1 MINNIWLSND
11 FEFFILLQV
20 SVYVFIQYEEQDRTQ
35 IYFFYNLAM
44 LKQK

>member
-11 FEFFILLQV
+11 FEFILLQV

-35 IYFFYNLAM
+35 IFFL
-44 LKQK
+44 